1 MASALDEGI
10 PVYPALAALPGDVCE
25 VDLATCLI
33 YHATNSD
40 RGVQNA
46 TVAVGAQVWCN

>member
-1 MASALDEGI
+1 MASTLDEGN
-10 PVYPALAALPGDVCE
+10 PAYPALAALPGDVCE
-25 VDLATCLI
+25 VSLVPRLI

-46 TVAVGAQVWCN
+46 AVAVGAQVWCN